1 MRKILLASLL
11 TISVFSSCNKYLD
24 VVPDNVATID
34 NAFKMRANA
43 EQYLFTCYSYM
54 PSSANINS
62 NPALYGGDELW
73 HYDDTYP
80 GIRLAKGNQGINSP
94 LMNHW
99 TNPSPSSDVVP
110 LWRGIRDCNIFLDNI
125 NKVRDMNKFEK
136 DRWTAEVK
144 VLKAYYHFYLMRM
157 YGPIPLVRTN
167 LPISTGVD
175 EVQVAREPIDDVVN
189 YIVQL
194 LDEAA
199 AEEALP
205 VTIQDVTT
213 ELGRIT
219 KIIALSL
226 KARVL
231 VTAASPLY
239 NGNPD
244 YAAYTNKDNTKLFNP
259 TYDPAKW
266 EKAAQACK
274 TAIDLCHE
282 SNYKLY
288 TYNMSSN
295 PQNISRETYLKM
307 SIRGSVTAKGNP
319 EMIWPDTRSGTGTLQ
334 REAQARL
341 DAGIANASIVGKGM
355 SPTLKMAE
363 MYYTKNGVPI
373 TEDITFNYAGRYN
386 LRTSVAAEQNY
397 IQTSYQTA
405 VLHFDREPR
414 FYGSVAFDGSVWYGQ
429 GKLTEASPWYVN
441 AKLGQYAG
449 GPPGGNR
456 YSITGYWPQK
466 LVNPASTYSATVA
479 YVVVEYPWPIIR
491 LADLYL
497 MYAEALNEFNG
508 PGAEVYQY
516 VNLVRDRAGL
526 GTVQSSWENFST
538 NKTKYQN
545 KDGLRDIIRQER
557 AIELA
562 FEGHRFWD
570 LRRWKKGMEELNQP
584 VYGWDV
590 GQSDAVLYYKP
601 KLIFNQT
608 FKARDYFWPI
618 KESDMLVDRNLV
630 QSPGW

>member
-1 MRKILLASLL
+1 
-11 TISVFSSCNKYLD
+11 
-24 VVPDNVATID
+24 
-34 NAFKMRANA
+34 
-43 EQYLFTCYSYM
+43 
-54 PSSANINS
+54 
-62 NPALYGGDELW
+62 
-73 HYDDTYP
+73 
-80 GIRLAKGNQGINSP
+80 
-94 LMNHW
+94 
-99 TNPSPSSDVVP
+99 
-110 LWRGIRDCNIFLDNI
+110 
-125 NKVRDMNKFEK
+125 
-136 DRWTAEVK
+136 
-144 VLKAYYHFYLMRM
+144 
-157 YGPIPLVRTN
+157 
-167 LPISTGVD
+167 
-175 EVQVAREPIDDVVN
+175 
-189 YIVQL
+189 
-194 LDEAA
+194 
-199 AEEALP
+199 
-205 VTIQDVTT
+205 
-213 ELGRIT
+213 
-219 KIIALSL
+219 
-226 KARVL
+226 
-231 VTAASPLY
+231 
-239 NGNPD
+239 
-244 YAAYTNKDNTKLFNP
+244 
-259 TYDPAKW
+259 
-266 EKAAQACK
+266 
-274 TAIDLCHE
+274 
-282 SNYKLY
+282 
-288 TYNMSSN
+288 
-295 PQNISRETYLKM
+295 
-307 SIRGSVTAKGNP
+307 
-319 EMIWPDTRSGTGTLQ
+319 
-334 REAQARL
+334 
-341 DAGIANASIVGKGM
+341 
-355 SPTLKMAE
+355 